1 MSGGPLAGMGILV
14 TRPVELAAG
23 LIDGIAALGGTPVP
37 FPAVDIAPPA
47 DPAALAARLAE
58 LPACQL
64 AIFVSPTA
72 VARAL
77 PAILA
82 RHGAW
87 PAATRLAAV
96 GQGTAR
102 ALERQ
107 GVGPVLCATDGAD
120 SEHLL
125 ALPGLQAVA
134 GQRVLILRGEGGREL
149 LARTLA
155 ARGAQ
160 VAYAECYRRLPPAAD
175 PAPLLARWRAGGIRA
190 VTVTSGELLDN
201 LLAVLGDEG
210 AALLRATPLFAPH
223 PRIAE
228 AARGHGVAAAIA
240 TGPGDAGLLAGLTEW
255 FAHA

>member
-1 MSGGPLAGMGILV
+1 MTGGPLAGMGILV
-14 TRPVELAAG
+14 TRPRELADG
-23 LIDGIAALGGTPVP
+23 LMRGIADLGGTPLA

-47 DPAALAARLAE
+47 DPAAFDARIDA
-58 LPACQL
+58 LPAYGL

-87 PAATRLAAV
+87 PATTRAAAV

-102 ALERQ
+102 ALEGQ
-107 GVGPVLCATDGAD
+107 GVGPVLRAADGAD

-125 ALPGLQAVA
+125 ALPELHGVD
-134 GQRVLILRGEGGREL
+134 GERVLILRGEGGREL
-149 LARTLA
+149 LASTLTQ
-155 ARGAQ
+155 RGAR
-160 VAYAECYRRLPPAAD
+160 VEYAECYRRQPPGAD
-175 PAPLLARWRAGGIRA
+175 PAPLLDRWRAGGVQA

-201 LLAVLGDEG
+201 LFQALGEEG

-223 PRIAE
+223 PRIAD
-228 AARGHGVAAAIA
+228 AARARGVVTAIA
-240 TGPGDAGLLAGLTEW
+240 TGPGDAGLLAGLRDW